1 LKSYV
6 SQLKW
11 KEVDMKKAYTT
22 PQLLMHGSVQ
32 EMTLANGDPTDPKP
46 LAGNDGCGQGIG
58 QGYDGRVRNC
68 S

>member
-1 LKSYV
+1 
-6 SQLKW
+6 
-11 KEVDMKKAYTT
+11 MKKAYTT
-22 PQLLMHGSVQ
+22 PQLLVHGSVQ
-32 EMTLANGDPTDPKP
+32 EMTLRNGDPTDPKP